1 MDNAS
6 RLALCCRR
14 FYLHTADAKV
24 KVVLHWRILG
34 LGDNFFLYYGF
45 FLLFYT

>member
-1 MDNAS
+1 MDNTKG
-6 RLALCCRR
+6 LALCCRS
-14 FYLHTADAKV
+14 FCFHNVDVEV

-45 FLLFYT
+45 FLVFYT